1 MNVRIE
7 ESWKSV
13 LRDEFDKKYFVELVD
28 FLKKERAEGKL
39 IYPPGGLI
47 FNAFNKTPFN
57 KVKVVIM
64 GQDPYHGAGQAHG
77 LSFSVPEGIRKP
89 PSLENI
95 FKELQDD
102 MGFAPPSHGNLEYWA
117 EQGVLM
123 LNSILTVR
131 AGEPTSHAR
140 CGWAYFTDAVIGEI
154 SELKSGVVFLLW
166 GNSARRKI
174 EAIDTSRHFVLE
186 AMHPSPFSAP
196 GFFGCKHFS
205 QTNKILRSRGL
216 TEIDWNIPDPSR

>member
-1 MNVRIE
+1 MNVKIE
-7 ESWKSV
+7 ESWKDI
-13 LRDEFDKKYFVELVD
+13 LKDEFEKEYFIELVD
-28 FLKKERAEGKL
+28 YLKKERAEGRQ

-57 KVKVVIM
+57 RVKVVIL

-95 FKELQDD
+95 FKELQNDT
-102 MGFAPPSHGNLEYWA
+102 GFVPPSHGNLEYWA
-117 EQGVLM
+117 EQGVLL

-131 AGEPTSHAR
+131 ASEPTSHAK
-140 CGWAYFTDAVIGEI
+140 CGWAHFTDAVIGKI
-154 SELKSGVVFLLW
+154 SELKTDVVFLLW
-166 GNSARRKI
+166 GSSARRKI
-174 EAIDTSRHFVLE
+174 EIIDTSRHFVLE
-186 AMHPSPFSAP
+186 AMHPSPFSAQ

-205 QTNKILRSRGL
+205 QTNKILKSRGL